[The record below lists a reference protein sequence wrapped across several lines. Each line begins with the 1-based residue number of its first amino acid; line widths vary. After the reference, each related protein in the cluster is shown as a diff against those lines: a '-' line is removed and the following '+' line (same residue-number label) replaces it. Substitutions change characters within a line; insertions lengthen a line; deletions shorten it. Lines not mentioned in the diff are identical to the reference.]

1 MITPSRSE
9 ATPDGAAS
17 EQDPRRDAARDLEG
31 AFSLLFTQ
39 LRRSYAQA
47 ADTVSSGLL
56 PGTFKVFT
64 VIDKIGPVS
73 ASTLAERMD
82 VDKGGISRAVTELE
96 NLGLI
101 ERELDPCD
109 ARVRL
114 ISVTPFGNERLQIVR
129 YPFVDRLEQATAE
142 WTVESMER
150 LSTLVQALAATIITP
165 QEDDAAPD
173 APH

>member
-1 MITPSRSE
+1 MITSSRSE
-9 ATPDGAAS
+9 VAPDGAAS
-17 EQDPRRDAARDLEG
+17 GQDPRRGAARDLEG

-47 ADTVSSGLL
+47 ADTVSPGLL

-82 VDKGGISRAVTELE
+82 VDKGAISRAVTELE

-101 ERELDPCD
+101 ERELDPGD

-114 ISVTPFGNERLQIVR
+114 ISITRLGDERLQAVR
-129 YPFVDRLEQATAE
+129 YPFVDRLEQATSE
-142 WTVESMER
+142 WTLESMER
-150 LSTLVQALAATIITP
+150 LTDLVQALASTIITP
-165 QEDDAAPD
+165 QEDREAPD